1 MISLEASVIVNAL
14 PEKVWN
20 FMSNL
25 DTMTQWSPG
34 VLEVKWQSPISVG
47 SRMAVTAQRL
57 RRRTIA
63 DMKITD
69 WQPTHK
75 LGVEVEARRRGS
87 KVSAV
92 ITITMEPLEGDK
104 TRLTQSASIE
114 IGGFL
119 KLIQPYISY
128 RGKKSISAGLD
139 NVKHLVEAQTLGP

>member
-1 MISLEASVIVNAL
+1 MISLEASVVVNAP

-25 DTMTQWSPG
+25 DTMVQWSPG

-47 SRMAVTAQRL
+47 SNAVVTAQRL
-57 RRRTIA
+57 GKRTLA

-69 WQPTHK
+69 WEPTHK
-75 LGVEVEARRRGS
+75 LGVETRSRAS
-87 KVSAV
+87 KVSGV
-92 ITITMEPLEGDK
+92 VTITMEPLEGDK
-104 TRLTQSASIE
+104 TRLTQSASIQ

-128 RGKKSISAGLD
+128 RGKKSVSAGLD
-139 NVKHLVEAQTLGP
+139 HVKRLVEAQSLGP